1 MKTRRRKEN
10 EKCARV
16 LFNLLKNL
24 GTKVIEIRFQR
35 DDNINNFYNT
45 ILSMMEWKTSCYGGK
60 FVVVLELH
68 KDVTSFCESR
78 LLDAI
83 SIPCI
88 VMSKINPLVSETSS
102 LTLLWNEEK
111 NKKYLKSLNKQYENK
126 SL

>member
-24 GTKVIEIRFQR
+24 GTKVLEIRFQR
-35 DDNINNFYNT
+35 DNNKNDFYNT
-45 ILSMMEWKTSCYGGK
+45 VLSMMEWKTSCYGGK

-78 LLDAI
+78 LLDVI

-88 VMSKINPLVSETSS
+88 VMSKINPLISETSS

-111 NKKYLKSLNKQYENK
+111 NEKYLKSLKK
-126 SL
+126 II